1 MQVMNL
7 TKDPIP
13 KLIRALAIPA
23 SIGFFFNTMYNVV
36 DTYFAGLVSTVAQ
49 SALSLSF
56 PVFFIIIAIGSGVGS
71 GVTALIGTSLGKGD
85 KKEARIY
92 ATQALSFSLALGII
106 LTIVGYLV
114 SPSLFQFLGASDDYL
129 NMSVQYMNM
138 LFIVATFFVL
148 GFVINGIL
156 NALGDT
162 KSYRNVLILGFFINI
177 LLSPALM
184 FGWWIL
190 PELGFTGIAGST
202 AIIQIISFV
211 YMFYKLIKTDLFEY
225 NGLSEYKPIGKYFK
239 EISYQGFPA
248 GLSMMTVA
256 IGVFVITF
264 YISKFGPG
272 AVAAYGIATRIEQI
286 ALLPVIGINIA
297 ALTLI
302 SQNLGA
308 NKYKRVKETVK
319 KCYQYGLSI
328 MVIGFVA
335 VFFFTEWWM
344 RLFTKDDLVVEIGSS
359 YLKISSWI
367 FFAYIALFMSDAI
380 FRGFKKPIPPLVVGL
395 VRQIVAPLALFYLAV
410 FVFDLSIMW
419 LWWSIFTIVWVSA
432 IVYVLMVW
440 RMLKRDGSQ
449 KF

>member
-1 MQVMNL
+1 MKVMNL

-13 KLIRALAIPA
+13 KLIRTLAIPA

-36 DTYFAGLVSTVAQ
+36 DTYFAGLVSTIAQ
-49 SALSLSF
+49 SSLSLSF

-71 GVTALIGTSLGKGD
+71 GVTALIGTSLGKGN
-85 KKEARIY
+85 KKEAQMY
-92 ATQALSFSLALGII
+92 ATQALSFSVILGII

-114 SPSLFQFLGASDDYL
+114 SPSLFKFLGASGDYL

-138 LFIVATFFVL
+138 LFTVAIFFIL

-162 KSYRNVLILGFFINI
+162 KSYRNVLILGFFINM

-184 FGWWIL
+184 FGWWIF

-202 AIIQIISFV
+202 AVIQIISFI
-211 YMFYKLIKTDLFEY
+211 YMSYKVIKTDLFEY
-225 NGLSEYKPIGKYFK
+225 NGLSEYKPVGKYFK
-239 EISYQGFPA
+239 DISYQGFPA

-264 YISKFGPG
+264 YISKFGPE
-272 AVAAYGIATRIEQI
+272 AVAAYGIATRVEQI

-335 VFFFTEWWM
+335 VFFFSDWWM
-344 RLFTKDDLVVEIGSS
+344 KLFTKDDLVVGIGSQ

-380 FRGFKKPIPPLVVGL
+380 YRGFKKPIPPLLVGL
-395 VRQIVAPLALFYLAV
+395 TRQIVAPLILFYLVV
-410 FVFDLSIMW
+410 FAFGLSIIW
-419 LWWSIFTIVWVSA
+419 LWWSIFTIVWISA
-432 IVYVLMVW
+432 IAYVLMVW
-440 RMLKRDGSQ
+440 RMLKRDGS
-449 KF
+449 